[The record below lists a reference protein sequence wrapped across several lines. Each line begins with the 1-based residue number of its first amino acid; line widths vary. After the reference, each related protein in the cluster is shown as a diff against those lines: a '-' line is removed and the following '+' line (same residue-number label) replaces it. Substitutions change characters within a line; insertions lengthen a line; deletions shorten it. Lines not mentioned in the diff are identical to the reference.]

1 MARRAD
7 SPLPT
12 IDDILEPEFGAPAAT
27 PALSASDFK
36 VNVIAPDPVAAAKV
50 PPSSVL
56 LLDIYPTG
64 SCSTGLPMCAVTKLN
79 EQVIKRDPTDSGFNL
94 PTPLAVVVPPH
105 KTVRVKLGVTAT
117 VRRAITYQTPS
128 GEWKVDEDS
137 ALRLPFWMP
146 PRSSIS
152 KTPLIL
158 HNHIGVIDAGYNGE
172 LQAAL
177 HNTSDEPYAVQQL
190 HQLVQIVSGDLTP
203 FYKIAIH
210 SHTEKP
216 AATRRGSGGFGSTG
230 Q

>member
-1 MARRAD
+1 MA
-7 SPLPT
+7 SSSSLLT
-12 IDDILEPEFGAPAAT
+12 IDDILEPEF
-27 PALSASDFK
+27 K
-36 VNVIAPDPVAAAKV
+36 VNVIAPNPAAAARV

-56 LLDIYPTG
+56 LLDIYPIG
-64 SCSTGLPMCAVTKLN
+64 SCSAGLPMCAVTKLN
-79 EQVIKRDPTDSGFNL
+79 KQVTGRDPTDSGFDL
-94 PTPLAVVVPPH
+94 PTPLAAMVPPH

-117 VRRAITYQTPS
+117 VRRAITYRAPD
-128 GEWKVDEDS
+128 GEWKTDERS
-137 ALRLPFWMP
+137 AVRLPFWMP

-177 HNTSDEPYAVQQL
+177 YNTSDEPYEVQQL
-190 HQLVQIVSGDLTP
+190 QRLVQIVSGDLTP
-203 FYKIAIH
+203 FYKVTIH
-210 SHTEKP
+210 SHKEKP